1 LYFIWFAMEK
11 KLVSFRLPENLLAEL
26 KARAQA
32 EGVSVTELICRFSQQ
47 GLHGS
52 LQEAM
57 GNSGADTDIRLALV
71 RLEERV
77 NRLTQL
83 ETRLDTFLGTR
94 LIGIHSGTGQGVL
107 HRR

>member
-1 LYFIWFAMEK
+1 MEK

-107 HRR
+107 HSR